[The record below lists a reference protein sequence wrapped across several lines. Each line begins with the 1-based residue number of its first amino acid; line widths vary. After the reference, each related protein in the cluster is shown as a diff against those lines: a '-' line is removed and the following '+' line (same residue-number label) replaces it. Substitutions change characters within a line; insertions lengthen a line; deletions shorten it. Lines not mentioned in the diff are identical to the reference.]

1 MESIPQQHQ
10 PDWRNL
16 VSDLDQATDSTR
28 NAVAQIFATYS
39 SPLYSYAREWG
50 STPSESVDLLKSFFA
65 RVRGDAAFLS
75 ALELERPALRTF
87 ILYGFK
93 VHRAESMKIDSGGNK
108 FHLNIPDSALEERRS
123 QLHVESMTP
132 EALFDFHWAHET
144 IRRAWDR
151 YSESSTVEA
160 SANGA
165 NSEFRRGW
173 ANGLVTEVKATL
185 SIPDRTSVRR
195 ELRIYIDAME
205 AAGHSDVQIGNRNV
219 ADLAV
224 WALEDFESADSD
236 DTSDQDI
243 FWTPPTVNALAAL
256 FPELE
261 VLDFI
266 GRGGMSGIYEVRQ
279 KDLNRTVALKLSR
292 SQETEDSILRERFI
306 REARAIAGLNHPNI
320 VTLFDFGFRTDHTY
334 LLLELVKG
342 GDVKRLLKS
351 GNVPLDV
358 ISRILC
364 QLCDALQYV
373 HDQGIVHRDIKPGNI
388 LLDQAQNVKLADFGL
403 VKLPETASEA
413 LSLTVTGKMVGT
425 PKYLA
430 PEQVDNAA
438 EVDHRADVF
447 SVGVVF
453 YQLLTDTLPI
463 GRFEPPSE
471 LRKVTSN
478 LDAIAF
484 KALARDPD
492 QRYQRVSDM
501 GADIMAALPAPDLD
515 PCEKSTTD

>member
-1 MESIPQQHQ
+1 MKSISQEHQ
-10 PDWRNL
+10 PNWRSL
-16 VSDLDQATDSTR
+16 VSRLDEATDATR
-28 NAVAQIFATYS
+28 DAVAQLFATYT

-50 STPSESVDLLKSFFA
+50 SSPSECSELLKSFLG
-65 RVRGDAAFLS
+65 RVRGDTAFLPT
-75 ALELERPALRTF
+75 LELERAALRTF

-93 VHRAESMKIDSGGNK
+93 VHRADGVNMDREGND
-108 FHLNIPDSALEERRS
+108 FNLNIPTSALEERLS

-132 EALFDFHWAHET
+132 EALFDYHWAHET
-144 IRRAWDR
+144 IQRAWDR
-151 YSESSTVEA
+151 YSESSTAEA

-173 ANGLVTEVKATL
+173 ANGLVAEIKSTL
-185 SIPDRTSVRR
+185 SNPDRASALR
-195 ELRIYIDAME
+195 ELRIYLDAMA
-205 AAGHSDVQIGNRNV
+205 AAGDSDVQIGNRNA

-224 WALEDFESADSD
+224 WALEDLESADSE
-236 DTSDQDI
+236 DTTEQDI
-243 FWTPPTVNALAAL
+243 FWTPPTVAMVAAL
-256 FPELE
+256 FPDLE

-292 SQETEDSILRERFI
+292 SQESEDSILRERFI

-320 VTLFDFGFRTDHTY
+320 VTLFDFGFRTDHSY

-342 GDVKRLLKS
+342 GDVKQLLKS

-388 LLDQAQNVKLADFGL
+388 LLDQARNVKLADFGL
-403 VKLPETASEA
+403 VKLPETASDA
-413 LSLTVTGKMVGT
+413 LALTATGKMVGT

-430 PEQVDNAA
+430 PEQVDNASK
-438 EVDHRADVF
+438 VDHSADIF

-463 GRFEPPSE
+463 GRFEPPSG
-471 LRKVTSN
+471 LRKVTSDV
-478 LDAIAF
+478 DAIAF

-515 PCEKSTTD
+515 RCEKSATD